1 MDVFALHIPMHQVP
15 APLVTML
22 TAFLLVPANHVAVA
36 ERTPPFGCG
45 LGAPALTLAAVL
57 ALAAPVPA
65 DLQDLRGE
73 RAPPPS
79 GSASTDTR
87 QSPRRRPR
95 IGASTRQDGHP

>member
-22 TAFLLVPANHVAVA
+22 TTFLLVRRQPRGRG
-36 ERTPPFGCG
+36 RTHPSFR
-45 LGAPALTLAAVL
+45 LRARLAAVL

-73 RAPPPS
+73 RAPPPLGLS
-79 GSASTDTR
+79 
-87 QSPRRRPR
+87 Q
-95 IGASTRQDGHP
+95 H